1 MCFFIKL
8 IHFFLCL
15 LLSKMKI
22 LFLIDK
28 TASMTYFLEALL
40 PVIQELRGFLDLFF
54 KEVLFSVCVYSD
66 FAYQS
71 LPIDPV
77 VTHCSFTTSAESLAT
92 FICLHKKPQSN
103 DDNDECQLTALMYL
117 LENQLLDD
125 KTLVIHFTDAFPH
138 LPNGVFLGYN
148 SKREYDFFQAKG
160 WAWDL
165 TTVAAQV
172 VATGCIMISFIDNH
186 HYSTNPRGY
195 DKTYTPFG
203 SVIPCLKT
211 KIIATVTTTVQ
222 ELMLTKSNFLSI
234 CFADIR
240 KNVTTSPDYFCK
252 CIAFFND
259 QLNRRGLAG
268 ALDIFGNRI
277 TAELYRSVIL
287 RRDDPSVI
295 LIKDR
300 LSRINTTG
308 ELRQLM
314 DNSFGRLEI
323 FDDKFLSALP
333 NLPRPIIVIAPSS
346 VEKIAFPVKNLQSL
360 FSSFEKINVSH
371 FKWFIN
377 GLQEINL
384 DVDFSDSN
392 EIQPSSLAIV
402 PQAVPDYLFFSMLT
416 HLISPGYLANARQSA
431 IIALLSLG
439 ADYTLRTRAR
449 NYLGTVV
456 GKWLNFETDSLGK
469 YKYPENF
476 AIDFVRFL
484 LQQKHRAFL
493 TLDEHRIFLA
503 TANANH
509 IIYLPKNITVTVST
523 KPLLLDLAV
532 QTFCCNRCGFNRP
545 ESIRIVG
552 SAICGFCEPGNCCFE
567 PTEVSETAKHV
578 TCEKCRGIYAL
589 VRPDIFIEKKYSAK
603 CYYCFNEKKAPLVE
617 CSSCLNKWI
626 MPGSGSKPS
635 TLDQC
640 ALCIENK
647 IQYLPITVELNR
659 FLSTNGL
666 KDTLALRHN
675 RTVALGSTWKS
686 EIDTIHNKMLTLP
699 NKDAIFHKVDLLL
712 YLQFNLKYIL
722 DCTLCCEEVDPHSG
736 QLSICGIAGKPNCTG
751 VICTGCVYKLWDFA
765 KPGCIVEMSAIN
777 CPFCRRAICQKNSA
791 NHPIKNL
798 IVPENASTIALQNT
812 MAWCIACNTLK
823 PLAQRACGEHGAN
836 ANATGFVCL
845 DCLPPRASTAPV
857 DRVFNCPRCS
867 SEVCKAIATNGVINT
882 GCNHVECVACASRGI
897 ATHLC
902 AFAGCFSDFDEAGD
916 CYDHMTAEHGGYYD

>member
-1 MCFFIKL
+1 MSFFLKL
-8 IHFFLCL
+8 IHFFTVL

-22 LFLIDK
+22 LILIDK
-28 TASMTYFLEALL
+28 TGSMTYFLEALL
-40 PVIQELRGFLDLFF
+40 PVIQELQLFLDLFF
-54 KEVLFSVCVYSD
+54 KKVEFSICLYSD
-66 FAYQS
+66 YAHQS

-92 FICLHKKPQSN
+92 FIKTNKKPQSN
-103 DDNDECQLTALMYL
+103 DDCDEAQLTALMYC
-117 LENQLLDD
+117 LENKLLDNE
-125 KTLVIHFTDAFPH
+125 TLVIHFTDAFPH

-148 SKREYDFFQAKG
+148 SKREFDFFETKG

-186 HYSTNPRGY
+186 HYSTNTRGY
-195 DKTYTPFG
+195 DKTYCPFG

-211 KIIATVTTTVQ
+211 KIIATVTTAVQ
-222 ELMLTKSNFLSI
+222 ELMLTKFNFLSI
-234 CFADIR
+234 RFADIR
-240 KNVTTSPDYFCK
+240 KTVTSDVNYFAK
-252 CIAFFND
+252 CVAFFND
-259 QLNRRGLAG
+259 QLNRRGLSG

-287 RRDDPSVI
+287 RRDDASVI

-300 LSRINTTG
+300 LSRIDTTG

-314 DNSFGRLEI
+314 DASFGRLEI

-377 GLQEINL
+377 GLQEINMN
-384 DVDFSDSN
+384 VDFSDSMG
-392 EIQPSSLAIV
+392 IQPSSLAIV

-439 ADYTLRTRAR
+439 ADYALRTRAR

-456 GKWLNFETDSLGK
+456 GKWLNFETDLPGK

-476 AIDFVRFL
+476 AIGFVRFL

-493 TLDEHRIFLA
+493 TVDEHRILSA

-617 CSSCLNKWI
+617 CSTCLNKWI
-626 MPGSGSKPS
+626 MPS
-635 TLDQC
+635 LQAIDQC
-640 ALCIENK
+640 ALCVENK
-647 IQYLPITVELNR
+647 VQYLPVTVELNR

-666 KDTLALRHN
+666 KDTLTLRRN

-699 NKDAIFHKVDLLL
+699 NGDAIFHKVDLLL
-712 YLQFNLKYIL
+712 FLQFHLKYISE
-722 DCTLCCEEVDPHSG
+722 CTLCCEEVDPHSG

-765 KPGCIVEMSAIN
+765 KPGCIVEMSTIN
-777 CPFCRRAICQKNSA
+777 CPFCRRAICQKSSA

-798 IVPENASTIALQNT
+798 IVPENASAIALQNN
-812 MAWCIACNTLK
+812 MAWCITCNTLK

-836 ANATGFVCL
+836 FCEITGFICQE
-845 DCLPPRASTAPV
+845 CRPRLTSKAHV
-857 DRVFNCPRCS
+857 DRVFQCPRCS
-867 SEVCKAIATNGVINT
+867 SEVCKAIATNGVVNT
-882 GCNHVECVACASRGI
+882 GCNHVECVACGA
-897 ATHLC
+897 HLC
-902 AFAGCFSDFDEAGD
+902 AFSDCFRAFDEAVD
-916 CYDHMTAEHGGYYD
+916 CYDHMTSEHGGYYDQ

>member
-1 MCFFIKL
+1 
-8 IHFFLCL
+8 
-15 LLSKMKI
+15 MKI
-22 LFLIDK
+22 LILIDK

-40 PVIQELRGFLDLFF
+40 PVIQELRLFLELFF
-54 KEVLFSVCVYSD
+54 KDVEFSVCFYSD
-66 FAYQS
+66 YAYQS
-71 LPIDPV
+71 LQIDPV
-77 VTHCSFTTSAESLAT
+77 VTHCSFTTSANNLET
-92 FICLHKKPQSN
+92 FIGLNKKPQSN
-103 DDNDECQLTALMYL
+103 DDNDEAQLTAFMYC

-125 KTLVIHFTDAFPH
+125 ETLVIHFTDAFPH

-148 SKREYDFFQAKG
+148 SKKEFDFFQVKG
-160 WAWDL
+160 WNWDL
-165 TTVAAQV
+165 ATVSAQI
-172 VATGCIMISFIDNH
+172 VATNCIVLSFIENTN
-186 HYSTNPRGY
+186 YQNNPRGY

-222 ELMLTKSNFLSI
+222 ELMLSKTNFLSI
-234 CFADIR
+234 RFQDIR
-240 KNVTTSPDYFCK
+240 RNVTTSPDYFCK

-259 QLNRRGLAG
+259 QLNRRGLSG

-277 TAELYRSVIL
+277 TAELYRSVIV
-287 RRDDPSVI
+287 RRDDASVI
-295 LIKDR
+295 SIKDR
-300 LSRINTTG
+300 LSRIDTTG

-314 DNSFGRLEI
+314 DASFGRLEI

-333 NLPRPIIVIAPSS
+333 IFPRPLIFYAPSS

-384 DVDFSDSN
+384 DVDFSDLMS
-392 EIQPSSLAIV
+392 IQPSSLAIV

-439 ADYTLRTRAR
+439 ADYSLRSRAR

-456 GKWLNFETDSLGK
+456 GKWLNFDTDSLGK

-476 AIDFVRFL
+476 VIDFVRFL
-484 LQQKHRAFL
+484 LQQKYREFL
-493 TLDEHRIFLA
+493 TLDEHRILSA
-503 TANANH
+503 AAGANH
-509 IIYLPKNITVTVST
+509 IIHLPKNITVTVST

-567 PTEVSETAKHV
+567 PTEVSGTAKHV

-617 CSSCLNKWI
+617 CSTCLNKWI
-626 MPGSGSKPS
+626 MPNSAS

-640 ALCIENK
+640 ALCVENK
-647 IQYLPITVELNR
+647 IQFLPVTVELNR
-659 FLSTNGL
+659 FLLTNGL
-666 KDTLALRHN
+666 KDTLALHKN
-675 RTVALGSTWKS
+675 RTVAFGSNWKR
-686 EIDTIHNKMLTLP
+686 EMDTIHNKMLTLP
-699 NKDAIFHKVDLLL
+699 NGDAIFHKVDLLL
-712 YLQFNLKYIL
+712 YLQFHLKYIS
-722 DCTLCCEEVDPHSG
+722 DCSLCCEEVDPHSG
-736 QLSICGIAGKPNCTG
+736 LSAICGIAGKPNCTG

-765 KPGCIVEMSAIN
+765 KPGCIVEMSAIC
-777 CPFCRRAICQKNSA
+777 CPFCRRAICQKSSA

-798 IVPENASTIALQNT
+798 IVPENAFAIALQNT
-812 MAWCIACNTLK
+812 MAWCITCNTLK
-823 PLAQRACGEHGAN
+823 VFAQRACGEHGAI
-836 ANATGFVCL
+836 ATVTGFVCL
-845 DCLPPRASTAPV
+845 DCLPPSSEGTLVAPAPAPV

-867 SEVCKAIATNGVINT
+867 LEVCKAISTGGVINT
-882 GCNHVECVACASRGI
+882 GCNHVECVACGSRGI

-902 AFAGCFSDFDEAGD
+902 AFAGCFRDFDEAGD
-916 CYDHMTAEHGGYYD
+916 CYDHMTAEHGGYYDS

>member
-1 MCFFIKL
+1 MKVL
-8 IHFFLCL
+8 I
-15 LLSKMKI
+15 
-22 LFLIDK
+22 LIDK
-28 TASMTYFLEALL
+28 TGSMTYFLEALL
-40 PVIQELRGFLDLFF
+40 PVIQELRLFLDLFF
-54 KEVLFSVCVYSD
+54 KDVQFSVCFFSD

-71 LPIDPV
+71 KPIDPV
-77 VTHCSFTTSAESLAT
+77 VTHCCFTTSAEYLAT
-92 FICLHKKPQSN
+92 FIETNKKPQSN
-103 DDNDECQLTALMYL
+103 DDNDEAQLTAFMHL

-125 KTLVIHFTDAFPH
+125 KTLVINFTDSMPH

-148 SKREYDFFQAKG
+148 SKREFDFFQTKG
-160 WAWDL
+160 WNWDL
-165 TTVAAQV
+165 ATIAAQV
-172 VATGCIMISFIDNH
+172 SATNCIVLSFIENTN
-186 HYSTNPRGY
+186 YQNNPRGY

-211 KIIATVTTTVQ
+211 KIIATVTTAVQ
-222 ELMLTKSNFLSI
+222 ELLMLSKSNFLFI
-234 CFADIR
+234 RFADIR
-240 KNVTTSPDYFCK
+240 KNVTTSPDYFAK
-252 CIAFFND
+252 CVAFFND
-259 QLNRRGLAG
+259 QLNRRGLSG

-277 TAELYRSVIL
+277 TAELYRSVII

-300 LSRINTTG
+300 LSRIDTTG

-323 FDDKFLSALP
+323 FDDKFLNALP
-333 NLPRPIIVIAPSS
+333 ELSNCPGSLVCYTPSS

-377 GLQEINL
+377 CLQEINL
-384 DVDFSDSN
+384 DVDFSNSN

-416 HLISPGYLANARQSA
+416 HLISPGYLGNARQSA

-439 ADYTLRTRAR
+439 ADYNLRSRAR
-449 NYLGTVV
+449 NYLGNVV

-503 TANANH
+503 TASANY
-509 IIYLPKNITVTVST
+509 IIHLPKNITVTVST

-617 CSSCLNKWI
+617 CSTCLNKWI
-626 MPGSGSKPS
+626 MPNPAS

-666 KDTLALRHN
+666 KDTLALRKN

-699 NKDAIFHKVDLLL
+699 NGDAIFHKVDLLL
-712 YLQFNLKYIL
+712 YLQFHLKYIS

-736 QLSICGIAGKPNCTG
+736 QLTICGIAGHAPVVRAGKPNCTG

-777 CPFCRRAICQKNSA
+777 CPFCRRAICQKSSA

-798 IVPENASTIALQNT
+798 IVPENASAIALQNT
-812 MAWCIACNTLK
+812 MAWCITCNTLK

-836 ANATGFVCL
+836 ANATGFVCS
-845 DCLPPRASTAPV
+845 DCFLPKASTAPV

-882 GCNHVECVACASRGI
+882 GCNHVECVACGSRGI

-902 AFAGCFSDFDEAGD
+902 AFSGCFRDFDEAGD
-916 CYDHMTAEHGGYYD
+916 CYDHMTAEHGGYYDV

>member
-1 MCFFIKL
+1 
-8 IHFFLCL
+8 
-15 LLSKMKI
+15 MKI
-22 LFLIDK
+22 LILIDK
-28 TASMTYFLEALL
+28 TGSMTYFLEALL
-40 PVIQELRGFLDLFF
+40 PVIQELRLFLDLFF
-54 KEVLFSVCVYSD
+54 KKVEFSLCFYSD
-66 FAYQS
+66 YACKS
-71 LPIDPV
+71 LQIDPV
-77 VTHCSFTTSAESLAT
+77 VTHCSFTTSANNLET
-92 FICLHKKPQSN
+92 FIGLNKKPQSN
-103 DDNDECQLTALMYL
+103 DDNDEAQLTAFMYC

-125 KTLVIHFTDAFPH
+125 ETLVIHFTDSFPH
-138 LPNGVFLGYN
+138 LPNAVFLGYN
-148 SKREYDFFQAKG
+148 SKREFDFFQVKS
-160 WAWDL
+160 WNWDL
-165 TTVAAQV
+165 ATIASQIS
-172 VATGCIMISFIDNH
+172 ATGCTMISFIDDY

-222 ELMLTKSNFLSI
+222 ELMLLKTNFLSI
-234 CFADIR
+234 RFADIR
-240 KNVTTSPDYFCK
+240 KNITTSPDYFCK

-259 QLNRRGLAG
+259 QLNRRGLSG

-277 TAELYRSVIL
+277 TAELYRSVIV
-287 RRDDPSVI
+287 RRDDASVI

-300 LSRINTTG
+300 LSRIDTTG

-314 DNSFGRLEI
+314 DSSFGRLEI

-333 NLPRPIIVIAPSS
+333 ELSNCPGSLVCYSPSS

-384 DVDFSDSN
+384 DVDFSDSMG
-392 EIQPSSLAIV
+392 IQPSSLAIV

-416 HLISPGYLANARQSA
+416 HLISPGYLANSRQSA

-439 ADYTLRTRAR
+439 ADYSLRSRAR

-456 GKWLNFETDSLGK
+456 GKWLNFDTDSLGK

-484 LQQKHRAFL
+484 LQQKYRAFL
-493 TLDEHRIFLA
+493 TLNEHRILSA
-503 TANANH
+503 AAGANH
-509 IIYLPKNITVTVST
+509 IIHLPKNITVTVST

-567 PTEVSETAKHV
+567 PTEVSGTAKHV

-589 VRPDIFIEKKYSAK
+589 VRSDIFIEKKYSAK

-617 CSSCLNKWI
+617 CSTCLNKWI
-626 MPGSGSKPS
+626 MPNPAS

-640 ALCIENK
+640 ALCVENK
-647 IQYLPITVELNR
+647 IQFLPVTVELNR
-659 FLSTNGL
+659 FLLTNGL
-666 KDTLALRHN
+666 KDTLALRKS
-675 RTVALGSTWKS
+675 RTIAFGSNWKS

-699 NKDAIFHKVDLLL
+699 NGDAIFHKVDLLL
-712 YLQFNLKYIL
+712 YLQFHLKYIS
-722 DCTLCCEEVDPHSG
+722 DCSLCCEEVDPHSG
-736 QLSICGIAGKPNCTG
+736 QFAICGIAGKDQGHCTG
-751 VICTGCVYKLWDFA
+751 VICTGCVYNLWDFA
-765 KPGCIVEMSAIN
+765 KPGCIVEMSAIC
-777 CPFCRRAICQKNSA
+777 CPFCRRAICQKSSA

-798 IVPENASTIALQNT
+798 IVPENASAIALQNT
-812 MAWCIACNTLK
+812 MAWCIICNTLK
-823 PLAQRACGEHGAN
+823 VFAQRACGEHGAI
-836 ANATGFVCL
+836 ATVTGFVCL
-845 DCLPPRASTAPV
+845 DCRPPRALVAPAPV

-867 SEVCKAIATNGVINT
+867 SEVCKAIATGGVINT
-882 GCNHVECVACASRGI
+882 GCNHVECVACASRGL

-902 AFAGCFSDFDEAGD
+902 AFAGCFRDFDEAGD
-916 CYDHMTAEHGGYYD
+916 CYDHMTAVHGGYYDS

>member
-1 MCFFIKL
+1 MKVL
-8 IHFFLCL
+8 I
-15 LLSKMKI
+15 
-22 LFLIDK
+22 LIDK

-40 PVIQELRGFLDLFF
+40 PVIQELQCFLDLFF
-54 KEVLFSVCVYSD
+54 KDVQFSLCFYSD
-66 FAYQS
+66 YACKS
-71 LPIDPV
+71 LQIDPV
-77 VTHCSFTTSAESLAT
+77 VTHCIFTTSANNLET
-92 FICLHKKPQSN
+92 FIGLNKKPQSN
-103 DDNDECQLTALMYL
+103 DDNDEAQLTAFMYL

-125 KTLVIHFTDAFPH
+125 NTLVIHFTDSFSH
-138 LPNGVFLGYN
+138 LPNAVFLDYN

-160 WAWDL
+160 WNWDL
-165 TTVAAQV
+165 ATVAAQIN
-172 VATGCIMISFIDNH
+172 ATNCIVLSFIENTN
-186 HYSTNPRGY
+186 YQNNPRGY

-222 ELMLTKSNFLSI
+222 ELMLSKTNFLSI
-234 CFADIR
+234 RFQDIR
-240 KNVTTSPDYFCK
+240 RNVTTSPDYFCK

-268 ALDIFGNRI
+268 ALDIFCNRI

-287 RRDDPSVI
+287 RRDDASVI

-300 LSRINTTG
+300 LSQIDTTG

-314 DNSFGRLEI
+314 DASFGRLEI

-333 NLPRPIIVIAPSS
+333 ELSNCPGSLVCYSPSS

-360 FSSFEKINVSH
+360 FSSFEKINISH

-377 GLQEINL
+377 GLQEISV
-384 DVDFSDSN
+384 DVDFSNSMG
-392 EIQPSSLAIV
+392 IQPSSLAIV

-439 ADYTLRTRAR
+439 ADYSLRSRAR

-456 GKWLNFETDSLGK
+456 GKWLNFESDSLGK

-484 LQQKHRAFL
+484 LQQKYRAFL
-493 TLDEHRIFLA
+493 TLNEHRILSA
-503 TANANH
+503 AAGANH
-509 IIYLPKNITVTVST
+509 IIHLPKNITVTVST

-532 QTFCCNRCGFNRP
+532 NTFCCNRCGFNRP
-545 ESIRIVG
+545 ESIRIVC

-567 PTEVSETAKHV
+567 PTEVSGTAKHV

-617 CSSCLNKWI
+617 CSTCLNKWI
-626 MPGSGSKPS
+626 MPNSAS

-640 ALCIENK
+640 ALCVENK
-647 IQYLPITVELNR
+647 IQFLPVTVELNR
-659 FLSTNGL
+659 FLLTNGL
-666 KDTLALRHN
+666 KDTLALHKN
-675 RTVALGSTWKS
+675 RTVAFGSNWKR
-686 EIDTIHNKMLTLP
+686 EMDTIHNKMLTLP
-699 NKDAIFHKVDLLL
+699 NGDAIFHKVDLLL
-712 YLQFNLKYIL
+712 YLQFHLKYIS
-722 DCTLCCEEVDPHSG
+722 DCSLCCEEVDPHSG
-736 QLSICGIAGKPNCTG
+736 LSAICGIAGKPNCTG

-765 KPGCIVEMSAIN
+765 KPGCIVEMSAIC
-777 CPFCRRAICQKNSA
+777 CPFCRRAICQKSSA

-798 IVPENASTIALQNT
+798 IVPENASVIALQNT
-812 MAWCIACNTLK
+812 MAWCITCNTLK
-823 PLAQRACGEHGAN
+823 PLAQRACCEHA
-836 ANATGFVCL
+836 AIATVTGFVCL
-845 DCLPPRASTAPV
+845 DCRPPSSEETTASV

-867 SEVCKAIATNGVINT
+867 SEVCKAISTGGVINT
-882 GCNHVECVACASRGI
+882 GCNHVECVTCASRGL

-902 AFAGCFSDFDEAGD
+902 AFAGCFRDFDKAGD
-916 CYDHMTAEHGGYYD
+916 CYDHMTAEHGGYYDS